1 MWKLLQQM
9 AWGLWSQSWDWF
21 VDLKQYRS
29 LEDGNAE
36 QLVIHFVL
44 KPEVFEGWERFSIAS
59 ADFKNSDFFDYFRG
73 KVELIE
79 DPLSKKLRATEHI
92 NGQWLTLEW
101 GFLGNA
107 SKNSL
112 KKSCGPD
119 DLTYLNAARSQTDRD
134 WAGEKFIYHV
144 HKSED
149 DFFNPDLAERLPP
162 DARGYNKYDHY
173 TKVAVFSA
181 PNPSPV
187 SYAFMREVMKL
198 NSKRSRLR
206 LQVSHAYQIICRTPM
221 RDPNST
227 EQVTAR
233 VLTQDIA
240 EAVGAKFAKCLI

>member
-1 MWKLLQQM
+1 
-9 AWGLWSQSWDWF
+9 
-21 VDLKQYRS
+21 
-29 LEDGNAE
+29 
-36 QLVIHFVL
+36 
-44 KPEVFEGWERFSIAS
+44 
-59 ADFKNSDFFDYFRG
+59 
-73 KVELIE
+73 LIE
-79 DPLSKKLRATEHI
+79 DPLSKKLRATEHM

-181 PNPSPV
+181 PNPSPA
-187 SYAFMREVMKL
+187 SYAFMKEVMKL
-198 NSKRSRLR
+198 NSNRSRLR

-227 EQVTAR
+227 VQVTAR
-233 VLTQDIA
+233 VLTKDIA
-240 EAVGAKFAKCLI
+240 EAVGAKFAKCLIQQFQIEGLESGSLGEKKGGREKIYKSNGEKQKAYRERLKQRESRFAARPSRSKRYDWAFKGV